1 MPRLYKHT
9 SNKALLSDKFSA
21 ERDVVAVE
29 EALGSAAFP
38 KGLRRLLL
46 RLARCLPSV
55 STPPWPCRQFRTGIG
70 QALRRAAAQIVKATG
85 SDRDSSQAK
94 PSQAKPSRS
103 SFFTEAVRRNS
114 RHSARSRS
122 GSMSFGVEP
131 PAGHSAVS
139 RGPLRPR
146 AALLLALRTRSRA
159 GEARRSVPLRAS
171 ERPIR
176 SGAWGW
182 LRLFAASSRARPAA
196 RTSPPSGAGP
206 GVGAPE
212 GLSRGIRRTGGG
224 STRNDLN
231 PPFVRRVRFGI

>member
-1 MPRLYKHT
+1 MPALGLHTPLAVSAVQDRHRASLKKSSRSDCQGHWQRPRLQP
-9 SNKALLSDKFSA
+9 
-21 ERDVVAVE
+21 
-29 EALGSAAFP
+29 G
-38 KGLRRLLL
+38 
-46 RLARCLPSV
+46 
-55 STPPWPCRQFRTGIG
+55 
-70 QALRRAAAQIVKATG
+70 
-85 SDRDSSQAK
+85 
-94 PSQAKPSRS
+94 QAKPSRS